1 MNTATRLFLIFCCI
15 LSFLGQ
21 AQPSVQQLH
30 AQQPPLRKSPLTG
43 YFLSDS
49 IEIGRPFRYALAY
62 HHPPAV
68 DVLFPDTARHFA
80 PFRVQ
85 KVAVFATQTTGTG
98 PAAVSRDSAVYTLVS
113 FNTDSIQLLQVPVR
127 IINDIDCT
135 TYWTMADT
143 VFLRSKLA
151 KTLPDSLASPSFTLA
166 TETKLAPLQQQFN
179 YRALAVGFV
188 VFSLG
193 LGLLYWLFG
202 RTARRQWRLYLL
214 NRQHVRF
221 MSEYNR
227 LTEGV
232 SAFTA
237 ADVANQAVIMWK
249 TYLERLDPQPYTS
262 LTTTELAE
270 RMNDKR
276 VTNALREADQM
287 IYGGTFTDQS
297 QPALH
302 VLSDVATEA
311 YHRCR
316 EKFVRTETQAGA
328 ENLTSANSEEPTLFS

>member
-1 MNTATRLFLIFCCI
+1 MNTVNRLFLGLCCI
-15 LSFLGQ
+15 LSFSGQ
-21 AQPSVQQLH
+21 AQSIVPR
-30 AQQPPLRKSPLTG
+30 APLPQSPLIG

-49 IEIGRPFRYALAY
+49 IEIGRPFRYALSY
-62 HHPPAV
+62 YHPPTV
-68 DVLFPDTARHFA
+68 DVLFPDTARYFA
-80 PFRVQ
+80 PYRVQ
-85 KVAVFATQTTGTG
+85 KVTVFATHTTGTG

-113 FNTDSIQLLQVPVR
+113 FDTDSIQLLQVPVR

-135 TYWTMADT
+135 THWTLADT
-143 VFLRSKLA
+143 VFLRSKLPKA
-151 KTLPDSLASPSFTLA
+151 LPNSLASRSFTLA

-179 YRALAVGFV
+179 YRALGIGFV
-188 VFSLG
+188 VFGLVLG
-193 LGLLYWLFG
+193 VLYWLFG

-214 NRQHVRF
+214 NRQHIRF
-221 MSEYNR
+221 IREYTR

-237 ADVANQAVIMWK
+237 AEVANQAVIMWK
-249 TYLERLDPQPYTS
+249 IYLELLDPQPYTS

-287 IYGGTFTDQS
+287 IYGGTFTEQS

-302 VLSDVATEA
+302 VLSDVATQA

-316 EKFVRTETQAGA
+316 DKLVRADNRDES